1 MSIKLCVLWN
11 IPEAP
16 PIPSAALH
24 LLARAGGGGHFSGGG
39 GGGYGG
45 GSGGGSGIFNLLFWL
60 LLDSNGH
67 FSPFGL
73 LILIAVV
80 TLYFAYQYARNR
92 YFTDDSPTDN
102 SLTAEAAP
110 TSPGTRAFE
119 SLALNALRQSDP
131 TFDPAVFYTRIR
143 AAFLALQ
150 QAWSE
155 QKLDVV
161 RPFISDGVLER
172 FTLEF
177 DEQRFLQYRNIM
189 ENVTVESVALVQVLS
204 DHLFDTA
211 TVRIHATA
219 SDYELDA
226 AGKVRF
232 GSRLPEPFTEYWSF
246 LRKRGAKSI
255 PTGLMEGNCPNCG
268 AAVGI
273 NQNANCPSCKASLR
287 NAQYDWVLVEITQ
300 EDAWRMGAAD
310 AVRGLPQL
318 LERDPNFTTADLED
332 RVSVMFWRLSLADRL
347 ASTDPI
353 RKIALPEFLQKYAA
367 KFQPDPPGIRRVY
380 MDAGVGS
387 VTTLAVF
394 AGDTVAKTHD
404 HALVEICWS
413 GTLYTLAPNEPP
425 VRTTKDNLIYS
436 WYLLKRDPA
445 TRTDPATTISSA
457 HCPNC
462 GAPLSND
469 ASNACP
475 YCNTVLTDGTHGWL
489 LDHITPRHDPG
500 VNAWL
505 ERMSALGGSSNQAGP
520 VD

>member
-1 MSIKLCVLWN
+1 MFAAS
-11 IPEAP
+11 
-16 PIPSAALH
+16 SA
-24 LLARAGGGGHFSGGG
+24 LARAGGGGHFSSGGG
-39 GGGYGG
+39 GDGGG
-45 GSGGGSGIFNLLFWL
+45 GSGGGGGIFNLIFWL
-60 LLDSNGH
+60 LLDSHGH

-73 LILIAVV
+73 LILIAAVV
-80 TLYFAYQYARNR
+80 VYFAYQYLNQR
-92 YFTDDSPTDN
+92 YATDDPPKDN
-102 SLTAEAAP
+102 PLASELNPSVMAP
-110 TSPGTRAFE
+110 GGPRVVE
-119 SLALNALRQSDP
+119 SLAIDTLRRSDP
-131 TFDPAVFYTRIR
+131 TFDPEQFYTRVG

-150 QAWSE
+150 QAWSD
-155 QKLDVV
+155 QTTDPV
-161 RPFISDGVLER
+161 RPFISDGILER
-172 FTLEF
+172 FTLQF
-177 DEQRFLQYRNIM
+177 DEQKFLQYRNVM
-189 ENVTVESVALVQVLS
+189 ENVAVESASLVQVLS
-204 DHLFDTA
+204 DHLYDTA
-211 TVRIHATA
+211 TLRIHAVA

-226 AGKVRF
+226 AAKVRF
-232 GSRLPEPFTEYWSF
+232 GSRLPKPFTEYWSF

-273 NQNANCPSCKASLR
+273 NQNANCPHCKASLR
-287 NAQYDWVLVEITQ
+287 SAEYDWVLVEITQ
-300 EDAWRMGAAD
+300 EDAWRLGNEES
-310 AVRGLPQL
+310 VRGLSTL
-318 LERDPNFTTADLED
+318 LARDPNFTTADLED

-353 RKIALPEFLQKYAA
+353 RKIAMPEFLQKYAA
-367 KFQPDPPGIRRVY
+367 KFEPDLHGVRRFY

-387 VTTLAVF
+387 VTTLAAF
-394 AGDTVAKTHD
+394 AGDPALKTHG

-413 GTLYTLAPNEPP
+413 GTLYTMRDVGAPT
-425 VRTTKDNLIYS
+425 RTTQENLLYS

-445 TRTDPATTISSA
+445 AVTNPATAISSA

-505 ERMSALGGSSNQAGP
+505 DRMMNPPASSAQNEAGP
-520 VD
+520 AA